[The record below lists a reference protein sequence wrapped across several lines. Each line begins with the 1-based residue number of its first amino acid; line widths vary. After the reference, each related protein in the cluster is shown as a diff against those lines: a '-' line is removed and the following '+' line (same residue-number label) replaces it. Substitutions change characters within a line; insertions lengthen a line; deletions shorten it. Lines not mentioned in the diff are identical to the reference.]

1 MLYNFMELP
10 DETIISHSEILNKD
24 GKEQVKVYIE
34 KPIYGGFATATC
46 YLPDYDWSDIKGF
59 TDAEM
64 EYLKDIVESEAHMIF
79 EFAANGGFVN
89 AANL

>member
-34 KPIYGGFATATC
+34 KPIDDGFANATC
-46 YLPDYDWSDIKGF
+46 WLPDYKWEDVAGF
-59 TDAEM
+59 TDDEM
-64 EYLKDIVESEAHMIF
+64 IHLKDIVESEAHMIF
-79 EFAANGGFVN
+79 EFARCGGFEN
-89 AANL
+89 AAGL